1 MVHTPKNATLG
12 RKAAPRKALLTGQCN
27 DLLQHKKIVTT
38 HAKAKALSRN
48 IAPIITH
55 ARKHAKTNLNH
66 AYRIAFDRLH
76 NKKSVTILFDDI
88 LPAVKDR
95 NGGYT
100 RILKMGMRKGD
111 GAKMS
116 FIELVDF
123 NTTYSKVKRLKTR
136 RGRKKSKSTLAAAA
150 NKPLSSKP
158 KEVDQATPAK
168 SATPAKKEPNPTQIT
183 TANPKDKQQ

>member
-38 HAKAKALSRN
+38 HAKAKALARN

-55 ARKHAKTNLNH
+55 ARKYAKINLNH
-66 AYRIAFDRLH
+66 AYRFAFDCLH
-76 NKKSVTILFDDI
+76 NKKSVTILFNDI
-88 LPAVKDR
+88 LPAVKNR
-95 NGGYT
+95 AGGYT
-100 RILKMGMRKGD
+100 RILKMGRRKGD

-123 NTTYSKVKRLKTR
+123 NTTYIKVKSIKTR
-136 RGRKKSKSTLAAAA
+136 RGGRKKNKSTLAV
-150 NKPLSSKP
+150 LSSQP
-158 KEVDQATPAK
+158 KAVDKTLL
-168 SATPAKKEPNPTQIT
+168 ATPAKKEPNPTQ
-183 TANPKDKQQ
+183 TATADATAKQ